1 MAASI
6 QVKRGA
12 TAKVAAYTPLS
23 GELVLDTTTNKLYAG
38 DGSTA
43 GGNQIVASK
52 KGVTDGSDAATGEV
66 GEYLSATQTSN
77 TMTNGIVSNIAS
89 LTLTAGDWDVEGVI
103 SSYNSSAALSYF
115 VSGLNTTSGANPA
128 FPYVVQLTLAFSSA
142 GVQRAAT
149 PTRRVSVSASTVIYL
164 IAQVGFTS
172 GSTSCDGFIRARRI
186 R

>member
-43 GGNQIVASK
+43 GGNQIVASR
-52 KGVTDGSDAATGEV
+52 KGVTDGTDAATGEL
-66 GEYLSATQTSN
+66 GEIISNTASGVSITTATETNLTSITLSAGDWEVEAVARADTSTAPITLIWASINTASATMAGFPYATQLSIPSSQSN
-77 TMTNGIVSNIAS
+77 QQIPTPRRR
-89 LTLTAGDWDVEGVI
+89 LTLT
-103 SSYNSSAALSYF
+103 
-115 VSGLNTTSGANPA
+115 
-128 FPYVVQLTLAFSSA
+128 
-142 GVQRAAT
+142 
-149 PTRRVSVSASTVIYL
+149 ASTVIYL
-164 IAQVGFTS
+164 VAQVTFAS
-172 GSTSCDGFIRARRI
+172 GTVTGQGFIKARRV